1 MASSPRGDAR
11 PIGVDTTHRGERRD
25 HSTRRIDEAERRI
38 ATVAHILDELVTIP
52 GTRQTVGVDSVVGL
66 LPGIG
71 DVASAALGAWVILEA
86 ARFRLPGVV
95 LARMVVNTVV
105 DLVIGAIPLF
115 GDLFDVVFKSNSRNL
130 ALFRRYAT
138 DPGASTTE
146 HRAVLAGLALV
157 FVGVAWLAFVALSW
171 LLSIRIP
178 TP

>member
-1 MASSPRGDAR
+1 M
-11 PIGVDTTHRGERRD
+11 HRDERRNT
-25 HSTRRIDEAERRI
+25 SRTRIDEAERRI

-52 GTRQTVGVDSVVGL
+52 GTRHKLGVDSVVGL
-66 LPGIG
+66 LPGVG
-71 DVASAALGAWVILEA
+71 DVASAAVGAWVILEA

-95 LARMVVNTVV
+95 LVRMVVNTLV
-105 DLVIGAIPLF
+105 DLVVGAIPLF

-130 ALFRRYAT
+130 ALFRRHAT

-146 HRAVLAGLALV
+146 HRAFLAGLALV
-157 FVGVAWLAFVALSW
+157 IVGLVWLAFVALGW